1 MEIERYNSL
10 IDDIRKLPLKE
21 KENLKSLIEK
31 YIAEEKKHHDKPK
44 IDLKKVLLLD
54 KISIDTRKWKFK
66 RDEIYDR

>member
-1 MEIERYNSL
+1 MEIERYSSL

-31 YIAEEKKHHDKPK
+31 YIAEEKRCHDKPK
-44 IDLKKVLLLD
+44 RDLGKVLLLD